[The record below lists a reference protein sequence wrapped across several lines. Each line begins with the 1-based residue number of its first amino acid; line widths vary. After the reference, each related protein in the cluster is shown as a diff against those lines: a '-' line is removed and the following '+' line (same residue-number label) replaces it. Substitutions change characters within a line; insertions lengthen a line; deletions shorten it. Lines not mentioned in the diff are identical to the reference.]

1 MKRIVSLLLV
11 SLLVLMLA
19 ATACN
24 KETVNVTA
32 KEEASA
38 EDVEEKMGDADEG
51 EVPAVNGETSP
62 APGETAEGKAAE
74 DKDEAQADKEE
85 QAETAK
91 PADKKED
98 NTGAEQKKDGPAATK
113 KPDAAPAKDNG
124 KKDAQQ
130 AQGGGRFVDGTS
142 AGSIKIQPSAT
153 ATPAPKDTGRTTV
166 KENVAA
172 IEQPAEYAKLGAAT
186 GYIRSTGNLAIRT
199 GPGAKYTQIGT
210 ATRDVVFRAYTV
222 KDGWT
227 QVNLGDGITGWISNK
242 NVVSCDANGYTEKE
256 KKELEAQQANARE
269 LEALSK
275 LGSPSGYVKTIGNAN
290 VRTGP
295 GAKYDKIGSLP
306 KNVLFTAYSVK
317 DGWTQVD
324 VGGFGAWIANSN
336 LASCDA
342 NGLTEAD
349 KKPVQ
354 TAQPTAT
361 PPVMPEPQY
370 TNEYSQLGAQSGYVR
385 TTAAVNVRS
394 GPGTKYSVIAKAEYN
409 EFLIAYSRSNGWT
422 QVKYNGYVGWIS
434 DSKLIAC
441 GSNGVPYS
449 DEEFDGPYE
458 GETGSNTGT
467 EWFNPNTG
475 KWEPAPGGSTEPQKP
490 KPADSVTLDSGKGSR
505 ILSKIN
511 EARAEHG
518 LVALSEAGYLSE
530 SARSRAKHCAE
541 QGYIAHDQDYA
552 GTGEILAQG
561 KGLSASG
568 AVRGWLNSSAHRPL
582 VLKDGYVKFGV
593 GVYED
598 SNGEVYACVLFDY

>member
-74 DKDEAQADKEE
+74 DKDEAQTDKEA

-361 PPVMPEPQY
+361 PKPQE
-370 TNEYSQLGAQSGYVR
+370 TNDYSKLGAQSGYVR
-385 TTAAVNVRS
+385 TREAVNVRS
-394 GPGTKYSVIAKAEYN
+394 GSGTNYSVIAKAAKN
-409 EFLIAYSRSNGWT
+409 EFLTTYSKVNGWT
-422 QVKYNGYVGWIS
+422 QVVYKGQIGWIA
-434 DSKLIAC
+434 DSKLIGC
-441 GSNGVPYS
+441 DSSGLPYT
-449 DEEFDGPYE
+449 E
-458 GETGSNTGT
+458 GEFIELEEEGTGSNTGT

-490 KPADSVTLDSGKGSR
+490 KPTDTVTLDSGKGSR

-518 LVALSEAGYLSE
+518 LGALSEAGYLSE

-541 QGYIAHDQDYA
+541 QRYIAHDQDYA

-561 KGLSASG
+561 KGLGASG

>member
-24 KETVNVTA
+24 KETVNVTE

-74 DKDEAQADKEE
+74 DKDEAQADKEA

-113 KPDAAPAKDNG
+113 KPDAALAKDNG

-306 KNVLFTAYSVK
+306 KNVLVYGILRK
-317 DGWTQVD
+317 G
-324 VGGFGAWIANSN
+324 
-336 LASCDA
+336 
-342 NGLTEAD
+342 
-349 KKPVQ
+349 
-354 TAQPTAT
+354 
-361 PPVMPEPQY
+361 
-370 TNEYSQLGAQSGYVR
+370 R
-385 TTAAVNVRS
+385 
-394 GPGTKYSVIAKAEYN
+394 
-409 EFLIAYSRSNGWT
+409 
-422 QVKYNGYVGWIS
+422 
-434 DSKLIAC
+434 
-441 GSNGVPYS
+441 
-449 DEEFDGPYE
+449 
-458 GETGSNTGT
+458 
-467 EWFNPNTG
+467 
-475 KWEPAPGGSTEPQKP
+475 
-490 KPADSVTLDSGKGSR
+490 LDSGRRRRLWRMDCKQQPGVLR
-505 ILSKIN
+505 
-511 EARAEHG
+511 RQRPD
-518 LVALSEAGYLSE
+518 
-530 SARSRAKHCAE
+530 RSR
-541 QGYIAHDQDYA
+541 
-552 GTGEILAQG
+552 
-561 KGLSASG
+561 
-568 AVRGWLNSSAHRPL
+568 
-582 VLKDGYVKFGV
+582 
-593 GVYED
+593 
-598 SNGEVYACVLFDY
+598 

>member
-1 MKRIVSLLLV
+1 M
-11 SLLVLMLA
+11 
-19 ATACN
+19 
-24 KETVNVTA
+24 
-32 KEEASA
+32 
-38 EDVEEKMGDADEG
+38 
-51 EVPAVNGETSP
+51 
-62 APGETAEGKAAE
+62 
-74 DKDEAQADKEE
+74 
-85 QAETAK
+85 
-91 PADKKED
+91 
-98 NTGAEQKKDGPAATK
+98 
-113 KPDAAPAKDNG
+113 
-124 KKDAQQ
+124 
-130 AQGGGRFVDGTS
+130 
-142 AGSIKIQPSAT
+142 
-153 ATPAPKDTGRTTV
+153 
-166 KENVAA
+166 
-172 IEQPAEYAKLGAAT
+172 
-186 GYIRSTGNLAIRT
+186 
-199 GPGAKYTQIGT
+199 
-210 ATRDVVFRAYTV
+210 
-222 KDGWT
+222 
-227 QVNLGDGITGWISNK
+227 
-242 NVVSCDANGYTEKE
+242 
-256 KKELEAQQANARE
+256 
-269 LEALSK
+269 
-275 LGSPSGYVKTIGNAN
+275 
-290 VRTGP
+290 RTGP

-342 NGLTEAD
+342 NGLTEAE

-409 EFLIAYSRSNGWT
+409 EFLTAYSRSNGWT

-490 KPADSVTLDSGKGSR
+490 KPTDAVTLDSGKGSR

-511 EARAEHG
+511 EVRAENSLG
-518 LVALSEAGYLSE
+518 ALSEAGYLSE

-541 QGYIAHDQDYA
+541 QGYIAHDQVWA
-552 GTGEILAQG
+552 GIGEILAQG
-561 KGLSASG
+561 KGLGASG
-568 AVRGWLNSSAHRPL
+568 AVNGWMNSSGHRPH
-582 VLKDGYVKFGV
+582 VLGEKYTKFGV

-598 SNGEVYACVLFDY
+598 SNGEVYACVLFDW

>member
-91 PADKKED
+91 PADKKKD

-306 KNVLFTAYSVK
+306 KNVLFTAYAVK

-342 NGLTEAD
+342 NGLTEAE

-361 PPVMPEPQY
+361 PKPQE
-370 TNEYSQLGAQSGYVR
+370 TNDYSKLGAQSGYVR
-385 TTAAVNVRS
+385 TREAVNVRS
-394 GPGTKYSVIAKAEYN
+394 GPGTNYSVIAKAAKN
-409 EFLIAYSRSNGWT
+409 EFLTTYSKVNGWT
-422 QVKYNGYVGWIS
+422 QVVYKGQIGWIA
-434 DSKLIAC
+434 DSKLIGC
-441 GSNGVPYS
+441 DSSGLPYT
-449 DEEFDGPYE
+449 E
-458 GETGSNTGT
+458 GEFIELEEEGTGSNTGT

-490 KPADSVTLDSGKGSR
+490 KPTDTVTLDSGKGSR

-518 LVALSEAGYLSE
+518 LGALSEAGYLSE

-541 QGYIAHDQDYA
+541 QRYIAHDQDYA

-561 KGLSASG
+561 KGLGASG
-568 AVRGWLNSSAHRPL
+568 AVKGWLNSSAHRPL